1 MGAVL
6 FAIII
11 HPAVTVLQMLRQRQK
26 RGGHENSILIT
37 NDTQV
42 LGVRLIA
49 EVEAEQEEE
58 QM

>member
-1 MGAVL
+1 
-6 FAIII
+6 
-11 HPAVTVLQMLRQRQK
+11 MLRQRQK